1 MVSVQD
7 LHVTECCEGSVGG
20 TEADKCRKG
29 GWDQIMERRGAVF
42 LPQPMVKGHAWKM
55 VSVIRR

>member
-7 LHVTECCEGSVGG
+7 LHVTGCCKGSVGG

-29 GWDQIMERRGAVF
+29 GWDQRMERRGAVF
-42 LPQPMVKGHAWKM
+42 LPQPMGQ
-55 VSVIRR
+55 RTCLENGECN